1 MSTMKRDQN
10 PTDFKNNHNYN
21 YNYNYSTLSEKIG
34 LSIHAPD
41 DWQKIISPQ
50 ELQRL
55 VKSGDQVGLHVL
67 VGDMRKSTFLMKE
80 SISSK
85 RFALI
90 TRDFMKAV
98 KDAASKNEG
107 WFDKFTGD
115 GFIIYWIYGDNA
127 NQEKY
132 ISEILSFCD
141 ALLSIF
147 PEVMDEY
154 RTNSTNFPADIGL
167 SLGVDSGLCTLV
179 NIEDLNVIGLPV
191 VGASRMVAEAEP
203 FEVLFNVSIGTWLN
217 KDKER
222 LARDYG
228 IRIEKKSI
236 KTAEY
241 GETGQEA
248 YSVRFQK

>member
-1 MSTMKRDQN
+1 MVDMNKNQDPASFDNYHFSNMSNR
-10 PTDFKNNHNYN
+10 
-21 YNYNYSTLSEKIG
+21 IG
-34 LSIHAPD
+34 LPFHAPEE
-41 DWQKIISPQ
+41 WQKIISPQ
-50 ELQRL
+50 ELERL
-55 VKSGDQVGLHVL
+55 VKSADQVGVHVL
-67 VGDMRKSTFLMKE
+67 VGDIRKSTFLMKE

-85 RFALI
+85 RFAQI

-98 KDAASKNEG
+98 RDTASKNEG

-115 GFIIYWIYGDNA
+115 GFIIYWIYGDEE
-127 NQEKY
+127 NQQKY
-132 ISEILSFCD
+132 ISEILSFSN
-141 ALLSIF
+141 ALVSIF
-147 PEVMDEY
+147 PEVMNEY

-167 SLGVDSGLCTLV
+167 SLGIDSGLCSLV
-179 NIEDLNVIGLPV
+179 NIEDLNIIGSPV

-203 FEVLFNVSIGTWLN
+203 FEVLFNVSIGARLN

-222 LARDYG
+222 LARDSG
-228 IRIEKKSI
+228 IYIERKYI